1 MWRKGGFRQAKAM
14 VIGMKEQLYGMAAV
28 SVIGAAVLPLFGEK
42 SRLLPYVRFL
52 WSLVLLLTVLSPLR
66 ALADDLAAF
75 MTQVPTVSDMYEGG
89 GETYTEAVTD
99 AVIGRV
105 SIELAALITAETGIA
120 GDAMT
125 VALSTVSSG
134 ADTEEVV
141 TVTGVDVILH
151 RREHRIASEKI
162 KALVTQTLYCPCTV
176 RLEEE

>member
-1 MWRKGGFRQAKAM
+1 M
-14 VIGMKEQLYGMAAV
+14 VVDMKEQLYGMAAV

-89 GETYTEAVTD
+89 ETYTEAVTD

-125 VALSTVSSG
+125 VALATVSSG

-141 TVTGVDVILH
+141 TVTGVDVVLH